1 MQEFI
6 MLWFSGVILLCFIIY
21 LNYHG
26 HSANSKT
33 DAERQH
39 GSHHF
44 LYLVLVLVSNVNSEE
59 PLLTLLMVWVSSG
72 NKVSAV
78 GPCVRPLII
87 LEGDVK
93 DYLKLGRKVKIPSAR
108 FQSRFCETQMNRK
121 WRRKETWIGAPR
133 EGKASVP
140 GWAQQWA
147 A

>member
-1 MQEFI
+1 M
-6 MLWFSGVILLCFIIY
+6 
-21 LNYHG
+21 
-26 HSANSKT
+26 
-33 DAERQH
+33 
-39 GSHHF
+39 
-44 LYLVLVLVSNVNSEE
+44 LVLVSNVNSEE

-121 WRRKETWIGAPR
+121 
-133 EGKASVP
+133 
-140 GWAQQWA
+140 
-147 A
+147 